1 MIASRRFFSLVTSI
15 SAALVL
21 SACQPTTED
30 NQSNPA
36 EETSPPVTD
45 MPHAEHNNMA
55 DDAPTNG
62 SGSSVS
68 VSVSVS
74 VSDESQMSDMLRD
87 YTRSMTRMHDEMMI
101 GMGYNDPDT
110 AFAKGMLGHHRGAV
124 EMAKIELKYG
134 TDEAMRQLAQDVIMA
149 QQTEIDILNKWL
161 ASHPDAAKPKP
172 NTVAMQQAYAKSME
186 NMHGEMTLGVAD
198 PVPDMAFARGMLPH
212 HIAAVDM
219 AKVQLEYGTDEEMR
233 QLAQDVIDNQQ
244 IEIDM
249 MKNWI
254 AALEATSSDEDDS
267 FIENDIE
274 NNVTDNNA
282 TNDGNLE
289 NQAKKQ

>member
-1 MIASRRFFSLVTSI
+1 MIASHRFLSLVTSI

-21 SACQPTTED
+21 SACQPATED
-30 NQSNPA
+30 SQSNPA

-45 MPHAEHNNMA
+45 MPHAEH
-55 DDAPTNG
+55 DDIANDTLTND
-62 SGSSVS
+62 SDN
-68 VSVSVS
+68 S

-134 TDEAMRQLAQDVIMA
+134 TDEAMRQLAKDVITA
-149 QQTEIDILNKWL
+149 QQAEIDVLNKWL

-186 NMHGEMTLGVAD
+186 NMHGEMTLGVSD

-244 IEIDM
+244 TEIDV

-254 AALEATSSDEDDS
+254 AALEAASSNDDDS
-267 FIENDIE
+267 SVDENIEPKT
-274 NNVTDNNA
+274 TDNK
-282 TNDGNLE
+282 NLDSPD
-289 NQAKKQ
+289 NKAKEQ

>member
-1 MIASRRFFSLVTSI
+1 MIASRRFLSLVTSI

-45 MPHAEHNNMA
+45 MPHAEHDGMA
-55 DDAPTNG
+55 DDTLTND
-62 SGSSVS
+62 SDS
-68 VSVSVS
+68 S

-101 GMGYNDPDT
+101 GMRYNDPDT

-134 TDEAMRQLAQDVIMA
+134 TDEAMRQLAQDVITA
-149 QQTEIDILNKWL
+149 QQAEIDVLNKWL

-186 NMHGEMTLGVAD
+186 NMHGEMTLGVSD

-233 QLAQDVIDNQQ
+233 QLAQDIIDTQQ
-244 IEIDM
+244 TEIDM

-254 AALEATSSDEDDS
+254 AALEAASSNEDDS
-267 FIENDIE
+267 SVDENIDPKT
-274 NNVTDNNA
+274 TDNKNPD
-282 TNDGNLE
+282 NPDNLD
-289 NQAKKQ
+289 NRAKEQ

>member
-1 MIASRRFFSLVTSI
+1 MIASRRFLSLVTSI

-45 MPHAEHNNMA
+45 MPHAEHDGMA
-55 DDAPTNG
+55 DDTLTND
-62 SGSSVS
+62 SDNSVN
-68 VSVSVS
+68 
-74 VSDESQMSDMLRD
+74 DESQVSDMLRD

-134 TDEAMRQLAQDVIMA
+134 TDEAMRQLAQEVITA
-149 QQTEIDILNKWL
+149 QQTEIDVLNKWL

-172 NTVAMQQAYAKSME
+172 NTVAMQQAYAQSME

-233 QLAQDVIDNQQ
+233 QLAQDVIDTQQ
-244 IEIDM
+244 TEIDVM
-249 MKNWI
+249 RNWI
-254 AALEATSSDEDDS
+254 AALEAASSNEDDS
-267 FIENDIE
+267 SVNENIEPKT
-274 NNVTDNNA
+274 TDNKNPD
-282 TNDGNLE
+282 NPDNLD
-289 NQAKKQ
+289 NRAKEQ

>member
-1 MIASRRFFSLVTSI
+1 MIASRRFLSLVTSI

-30 NQSNPA
+30 SQSNPA
-36 EETSPPVTD
+36 EETSPPVID
-45 MPHAEHNNMA
+45 MPHAEHDDMA
-55 DDAPTNG
+55 DDTLTND
-62 SGSSVS
+62 SDNSVI
-68 VSVSVS
+68 
-74 VSDESQMSDMLRD
+74 DESQMSDMLRD

-124 EMAKIELKYG
+124 EMAKVQLKYG
-134 TDEAMRQLAQDVIMA
+134 TDEAMRQLAQDVITA
-149 QQTEIDILNKWL
+149 QQAEIDVLNKWL

-233 QLAQDVIDNQQ
+233 QLAQDIIDTQQ
-244 IEIDM
+244 TEIDV

-254 AALEATSSDEDDS
+254 AALEAASSNEDDS
-267 FIENDIE
+267 SVDENIEHE
-274 NNVTDNNA
+274 TTDNKNPD
-282 TNDGNLE
+282 NSDNLD
-289 NQAKKQ
+289 NRAKEQ

>member
-1 MIASRRFFSLVTSI
+1 MIASRRFLSLVTSI
-15 SAALVL
+15 SVALVL

-30 NQSNPA
+30 SQSNPA

-45 MPHAEHNNMA
+45 MPHAEHDDMA
-55 DDAPTNG
+55 DDTLTSDSDN
-62 SGSSVS
+62 SVI
-68 VSVSVS
+68 
-74 VSDESQMSDMLRD
+74 DESQMSDMLRD

-134 TDEAMRQLAQDVIMA
+134 TDEAMRQLAQDVITA
-149 QQTEIDILNKWL
+149 QQAEIDVLNKWL

-244 IEIDM
+244 TEIDV

-254 AALEATSSDEDDS
+254 AALEAASSNEDDS
-267 FIENDIE
+267 SVDESIEPE
-274 NNVTDNNA
+274 TTDNKNP
-282 TNDGNLE
+282 DNLD
-289 NQAKKQ
+289 NRAKEQ

>member
-1 MIASRRFFSLVTSI
+1 MIASRRFLSLVTSI

-30 NQSNPA
+30 SQSNPA

-45 MPHAEHNNMA
+45 MPHAEHDGMA
-55 DDAPTNG
+55 DDTLTND
-62 SGSSVS
+62 SDNSVI
-68 VSVSVS
+68 
-74 VSDESQMSDMLRD
+74 DESQMSDMLRD

-134 TDEAMRQLAQDVIMA
+134 TDEAMRQLAQDVITA
-149 QQTEIDILNKWL
+149 QQAEIDVLNKWL

-172 NTVAMQQAYAKSME
+172 NTVAMQQAYAQSME

-198 PVPDMAFARGMLPH
+198 PLPDMAFARGMLPH

-244 IEIDM
+244 TEIDV

-254 AALEATSSDEDDS
+254 AALEAASSNEDDS
-267 FIENDIE
+267 SVDESIEPE
-274 NNVTDNNA
+274 TTDNKNP
-282 TNDGNLE
+282 DNLD
-289 NQAKKQ
+289 NRAKEQ

>member
-1 MIASRRFFSLVTSI
+1 MIASRRFLSLVTSI

-30 NQSNPA
+30 SQSNPA

-45 MPHAEHNNMA
+45 MPHAEHDDMA
-55 DDAPTNG
+55 DDTLTND
-62 SGSSVS
+62 SDN
-68 VSVSVS
+68 S

-124 EMAKIELKYG
+124 DMAKIELKYG
-134 TDEAMRQLAQDVIMA
+134 TDEAMRQLAQDVITA
-149 QQTEIDILNKWL
+149 QQAEIDVLNKWL

-233 QLAQDVIDNQQ
+233 QLAQDVIDTQQ
-244 IEIDM
+244 TEIDV

-254 AALEATSSDEDDS
+254 AALEAASSNEDDS
-267 FIENDIE
+267 SVNENIEPKTTVNKNLDSP
-274 NNVTDNNA
+274 DNK
-282 TNDGNLE
+282 
-289 NQAKKQ
+289 AKE

>member
-1 MIASRRFFSLVTSI
+1 MIASHRFLSLVTSI

-21 SACQPTTED
+21 SACQPATED
-30 NQSNPA
+30 SQSNPA

-45 MPHAEHNNMA
+45 MPHAEHDDMA
-55 DDAPTNG
+55 DDTLTND
-62 SGSSVS
+62 SDNSVT
-68 VSVSVS
+68 
-74 VSDESQMSDMLRD
+74 DESQMSDMLRD

-124 EMAKIELKYG
+124 DMAKIELKYG
-134 TDEAMRQLAQDVIMA
+134 TDEAMRQLAQDVITA
-149 QQTEIDILNKWL
+149 QQAEIDVLNKWL

-186 NMHGEMTLGVAD
+186 NMHGEMTLGVSD

-244 IEIDM
+244 TEIDV

-254 AALEATSSDEDDS
+254 AALETASGNEDDS
-267 FIENDIE
+267 SVDENIESKTTVNKNLDSP
-274 NNVTDNNA
+274 DNK
-282 TNDGNLE
+282 
-289 NQAKKQ
+289 AKEQ

>member
-1 MIASRRFFSLVTSI
+1 MIASRRFLSLVTSI

-45 MPHAEHNNMA
+45 IPHAEHDDMA
-55 DDAPTNG
+55 DDTLTND
-62 SGSSVS
+62 SDN
-68 VSVSVS
+68 S

-101 GMGYNDPDT
+101 GMRYNDPDT

-134 TDEAMRQLAQDVIMA
+134 TDEAMRQLAQDVITA
-149 QQTEIDILNKWL
+149 QQAEIDVLNKWL

-186 NMHGEMTLGVAD
+186 NMHGEMTLGVSD

-233 QLAQDVIDNQQ
+233 QLAQDIIDTQQ
-244 IEIDM
+244 TEIDM

-254 AALEATSSDEDDS
+254 AALEAASSNEDDS
-267 FIENDIE
+267 SVDENIDPKT
-274 NNVTDNNA
+274 TDNKNPD
-282 TNDGNLE
+282 NPDNLD
-289 NQAKKQ
+289 NRAKEQ

>member
-1 MIASRRFFSLVTSI
+1 MIASRRFLSLVTSI

-21 SACQPTTED
+21 GACQPTTED

-36 EETSPPVTD
+36 EETSPSVTD
-45 MPHAEHNNMA
+45 MPHAEHDGMA
-55 DDAPTNG
+55 DDTLTND
-62 SGSSVS
+62 SDNSI
-68 VSVSVS
+68 
-74 VSDESQMSDMLRD
+74 SDESQMSDMLRD

-134 TDEAMRQLAQDVIMA
+134 TDEAMRQLAQDVITA
-149 QQTEIDILNKWL
+149 QQAEIDVLNKWL

-172 NTVAMQQAYAKSME
+172 NTVEMQQAYAKSMQ

-244 IEIDM
+244 TEIDV

-254 AALEATSSDEDDS
+254 AALEAASSNEDDS
-267 FIENDIE
+267 SVDENIEPE
-274 NNVTDNNA
+274 TTDNKNP
-282 TNDGNLE
+282 DNLD
-289 NQAKKQ
+289 NRAKEQ

>member
-1 MIASRRFFSLVTSI
+1 MIASRRFLSLVTSI

-45 MPHAEHNNMA
+45 MPHAEHDGMA
-55 DDAPTNG
+55 DDTLTND
-62 SGSSVS
+62 SDS
-68 VSVSVS
+68 S

-101 GMGYNDPDT
+101 GMRYNDPDT

-134 TDEAMRQLAQDVIMA
+134 TDEAMRQLAQDVITA
-149 QQTEIDILNKWL
+149 QQAEIDVLNKWL

-233 QLAQDVIDNQQ
+233 LLAQDVIDNQQ
-244 IEIDM
+244 TEIDV

-254 AALEATSSDEDDS
+254 AALEAASSNEDDS
-267 FIENDIE
+267 SVDESIEPE
-274 NNVTDNNA
+274 TTDNKNPD
-282 TNDGNLE
+282 NSDNLD
-289 NQAKKQ
+289 NRAKEQ

>member
-1 MIASRRFFSLVTSI
+1 MIASRRFLSLVTSI

-30 NQSNPA
+30 SQSNPA

-45 MPHAEHNNMA
+45 MPHAEHDDMA
-55 DDAPTNG
+55 DDTLTND
-62 SGSSVS
+62 SDNNVI
-68 VSVSVS
+68 
-74 VSDESQMSDMLRD
+74 DESQISDMLRD

-124 EMAKIELKYG
+124 DMAKIELKYG
-134 TDEAMRQLAQDVIMA
+134 TDEAMRQLAQDVITA
-149 QQTEIDILNKWL
+149 QQAEIDVLNKWL

-233 QLAQDVIDNQQ
+233 QLAQDIIDTQQ
-244 IEIDM
+244 TEIDV

-254 AALEATSSDEDDS
+254 AALEAASSEKDDS
-267 FIENDIE
+267 SVDENIEPE
-274 NNVTDNNA
+274 FTD
-282 TNDGNLE
+282 DKNLDSPD
-289 NQAKKQ
+289 NLDNRAKEQ

>member
-1 MIASRRFFSLVTSI
+1 MIASRRFLSLVTSI

-45 MPHAEHNNMA
+45 IPHAEHDDMA
-55 DDAPTNG
+55 DDTLTND
-62 SGSSVS
+62 SDN
-68 VSVSVS
+68 S

-124 EMAKIELKYG
+124 DMAKIELKYG
-134 TDEAMRQLAQDVIMA
+134 TDEAMRQLAQDVITA
-149 QQTEIDILNKWL
+149 QQAEIDVLNKWL

-233 QLAQDVIDNQQ
+233 QLAQDVIDTQQ
-244 IEIDM
+244 TEIDVM
-249 MKNWI
+249 RNWI
-254 AALEATSSDEDDS
+254 AALETASSEKDDS
-267 FIENDIE
+267 SVDENIEPE
-274 NNVTDNNA
+274 TTDNKNPD
-282 TNDGNLE
+282 NSDNLD
-289 NQAKKQ
+289 NRAKEQ

>member
-1 MIASRRFFSLVTSI
+1 MIASRRFLSLVTSI

-45 MPHAEHNNMA
+45 MPHAEHDDMA
-55 DDAPTNG
+55 DDTLTND
-62 SGSSVS
+62 SDNSI
-68 VSVSVS
+68 
-74 VSDESQMSDMLRD
+74 SDESQMSDMLRD

-134 TDEAMRQLAQDVIMA
+134 TDEAMRQLAQDVITA
-149 QQTEIDILNKWL
+149 QQAEIDVLNKWL

-172 NTVAMQQAYAKSME
+172 NTVAMQQAYAKSMQ

-233 QLAQDVIDNQQ
+233 QLAQDVIDTQQ
-244 IEIDM
+244 TEIDV

-254 AALEATSSDEDDS
+254 AALEAASSNEDDS
-267 FIENDIE
+267 SVDENIEPE
-274 NNVTDNNA
+274 TTDNKNPD
-282 TNDGNLE
+282 NPDNLD
-289 NQAKKQ
+289 NRAKEQ

>member
-1 MIASRRFFSLVTSI
+1 MIASRRFLSLVTSI

-45 MPHAEHNNMA
+45 IPHAEHDDMA
-55 DDAPTNG
+55 DDTLTND
-62 SGSSVS
+62 SDN
-68 VSVSVS
+68 S

-124 EMAKIELKYG
+124 DMAKIELKYG
-134 TDEAMRQLAQDVIMA
+134 TDEAMRQLAQDVITA
-149 QQTEIDILNKWL
+149 QQAEIDVLNKWL

-244 IEIDM
+244 TEIDV

-254 AALEATSSDEDDS
+254 AALEAESSNEDDS
-267 FIENDIE
+267 SVDESIEPE
-274 NNVTDNNA
+274 TTDNKNP
-282 TNDGNLE
+282 DNLD
-289 NQAKKQ
+289 NRAKEQ

>member
-1 MIASRRFFSLVTSI
+1 VTSI
-15 SAALVL
+15 SAALLL

-30 NQSNPA
+30 NQSNPV

-45 MPHAEHNNMA
+45 MPHAEHDGMA
-55 DDAPTNG
+55 DDTLTND
-62 SGSSVS
+62 SDNNVI
-68 VSVSVS
+68 
-74 VSDESQMSDMLRD
+74 DESQMSDMLRD

-134 TDEAMRQLAQDVIMA
+134 TDEAMRQLAQDVITA
-149 QQTEIDILNKWL
+149 QQAEIDVLNKWL

-172 NTVAMQQAYAKSME
+172 NTVAMQQAYAKSMQ

-198 PVPDMAFARGMLPH
+198 PAPDMAFARGMLPH

-244 IEIDM
+244 TEIDV

-254 AALEATSSDEDDS
+254 AALEAASSNED
-267 FIENDIE
+267 
-274 NNVTDNNA
+274 
-282 TNDGNLE
+282 
-289 NQAKKQ
+289 

>member
-1 MIASRRFFSLVTSI
+1 MIASRRFLSLITSI

-30 NQSNPA
+30 SQSNPA

-45 MPHAEHNNMA
+45 MPHAEHDDMA
-55 DDAPTNG
+55 DDTLTND
-62 SGSSVS
+62 SDNSVI
-68 VSVSVS
+68 
-74 VSDESQMSDMLRD
+74 DESQMSDMLRD

-124 EMAKIELKYG
+124 DMAKIELKYG
-134 TDEAMRQLAQDVIMA
+134 TDEAMRQLAQDIIMA
-149 QQTEIDILNKWL
+149 QQAEIDVLNKWL

-186 NMHGEMTLGVAD
+186 NMHGEMTLGVSD

-244 IEIDM
+244 TEIDV

-254 AALEATSSDEDDS
+254 AALETASSDEDDS
-267 FIENDIE
+267 SVDENIEPE
-274 NNVTDNNA
+274 TTDNK
-282 TNDGNLE
+282 NLD
-289 NQAKKQ
+289 NKAKQQ

>member
-1 MIASRRFFSLVTSI
+1 MIASRRFLSLVTSI

-45 MPHAEHNNMA
+45 MPHAEHDGMA
-55 DDAPTNG
+55 DDTLTND
-62 SGSSVS
+62 SDNSVN
-68 VSVSVS
+68 
-74 VSDESQMSDMLRD
+74 DESQVSDMLRD

-134 TDEAMRQLAQDVIMA
+134 TDEAMRQLAQDVITA
-149 QQTEIDILNKWL
+149 QQAEIDVLNKWL

-244 IEIDM
+244 TEIDV

-254 AALEATSSDEDDS
+254 AALETASNDEDGSSVDEN
-267 FIENDIE
+267 IEPE
-274 NNVTDNNA
+274 TTDNKNPD
-282 TNDGNLE
+282 NVDNR
-289 NQAKKQ
+289 AKQQ

>member
-1 MIASRRFFSLVTSI
+1 MIASRRFLSLVTSI
-15 SAALVL
+15 SAALLL

-45 MPHAEHNNMA
+45 MPHAEHDGMA
-55 DDAPTNG
+55 DDTLTND
-62 SGSSVS
+62 SDSSVI
-68 VSVSVS
+68 
-74 VSDESQMSDMLRD
+74 DESQMSDMLRD

-124 EMAKIELKYG
+124 DMAKIELKYG
-134 TDEAMRQLAQDVIMA
+134 TDEAMRQLAQDVITA
-149 QQTEIDILNKWL
+149 QQAEIDVLNKWL

-172 NTVAMQQAYAKSME
+172 NTVAMQQSYAKSME

-219 AKVQLEYGTDEEMR
+219 AKVQLKYGTDEEMR

-244 IEIDM
+244 TEIDVI
-249 MKNWI
+249 KNWI
-254 AALEATSSDEDDS
+254 AALEAASSNEDDS
-267 FIENDIE
+267 SVDENIEPE
-274 NNVTDNNA
+274 TTDNK
-282 TNDGNLE
+282 NLD
-289 NQAKKQ
+289 NPDNKAKEQ

>member
-1 MIASRRFFSLVTSI
+1 MIASRRFLSLVTSI

-45 MPHAEHNNMA
+45 MPHAEHDGMA
-55 DDAPTNG
+55 DDTLTND
-62 SGSSVS
+62 SDS
-68 VSVSVS
+68 S

-134 TDEAMRQLAQDVIMA
+134 TDEAMRQLAQDVITA
-149 QQTEIDILNKWL
+149 QQAEIDVLNKWL

-172 NTVAMQQAYAKSME
+172 NTVAMQQAYAKNME

-233 QLAQDVIDNQQ
+233 QLAQDIIDTQQ
-244 IEIDM
+244 TEIDV

-254 AALEATSSDEDDS
+254 AALEAVSSEKDDS
-267 FIENDIE
+267 SVDENIEPE
-274 NNVTDNNA
+274 FTD
-282 TNDGNLE
+282 DKNLDSPD
-289 NQAKKQ
+289 NLDNRAKEQ

>member
-1 MIASRRFFSLVTSI
+1 MIASRRFLSLVTSI

-45 MPHAEHNNMA
+45 IPHAEHDDMA
-55 DDAPTNG
+55 DDTLTND
-62 SGSSVS
+62 SDN
-68 VSVSVS
+68 S

-124 EMAKIELKYG
+124 DMAKIELKYG
-134 TDEAMRQLAQDVIMA
+134 TDEAMRQLAQDVITA
-149 QQTEIDILNKWL
+149 QQAEIDVLNKWL

-186 NMHGEMTLGVAD
+186 NMHGEMTLGVSD

-233 QLAQDVIDNQQ
+233 QLAQDIIDTQQ
-244 IEIDM
+244 TEIDV

-254 AALEATSSDEDDS
+254 AALEAASSEKDDS
-267 FIENDIE
+267 SVDENIEPE
-274 NNVTDNNA
+274 FTD
-282 TNDGNLE
+282 DKNLDSPD
-289 NQAKKQ
+289 NLDNRAKEQ